1 MIPGLKAP
9 SNLKIDF
16 APSARQYEVWKNL
29 QPECPLCGGNV
40 TQVQN
45 GVDRNGN
52 PTYTSVCENCGNDNI
67 PQIILGGGAAGG
79 GKCLNINSLVCTPFG
94 FRALKELKVG
104 DIISNPMT
112 GGQQRIIWIHPK
124 GKFPFYRIHFVDGTS
139 TECSEGHLWKCHKSS
154 DKTKRRVFNP
164 DYFALVGDDNIWTT
178 KDMYEW
184 YQRKNAGKANVGKHL
199 IIPLTAPVEFTI
211 GNHPRPIDPYIL
223 GALIGDGCISN
234 SALEH
239 GYVQMTTMDVEI
251 RNRFT
256 AAGYDMSHCYQK
268 ANNRSICYYIR
279 DAKLI
284 QQLRELGIAGN
295 KSKDHVIPRN
305 YMYAPIKERLA
316 LMQGLMD
323 TDGYVDNRGHMSY
336 TSISKQL
343 AEDVAWIVR
352 SLGGVATITTNS
364 AGYRRSDSSFQQC
377 NDAWDV
383 QIRSKWG
390 AELCGLTRK
399 KERAKSDFNGGV
411 SELGKRITDIEYI
424 GEQESF
430 CITVSDPMGL
440 YITDNFTVTH
450 NSYLGSCW
458 LISSCLRWPDMRMV
472 VARKTLKS
480 LREST
485 WNTIQSVAKSW
496 GLEEQVHFKINNLSG
511 EMIFWNGS
519 KIIMKEMAYSP
530 SDPDYLRFGSSEFS
544 GGFID
549 EVGEVDQRG
558 VDVLFSRLRWKVAE
572 TTRVPKLF
580 MSTNPCLGWVRDR
593 FVLDENL
600 EPVVCRPNEMYIP
613 FSVYDNPDKNFVNAY
628 VSALYKISDPS
639 VRERLLFGNWLYVD
653 INDAA
658 CYWKFDG
665 AKHLVDGLKDSK
677 YDPLKPLILS
687 FDFNVAPYMSCLMAQ
702 IDYENKIVY
711 ILEEVLGK
719 PENKENNTP
728 KFAEKIK
735 RLLLGMGH
743 TGGVVVTGDPAGL
756 SRTTTTEDGVNNY
769 TILLSVLKNPQLRP
783 RKKLLSKQPSQI
795 TRLEFVNNIFE
806 GYDGWTIQIDLK
818 CRKLIEDLINQ
829 RKEMDGSKSKAKV
842 MDAKLGI
849 KVEKYGHFS
858 DTFDYFLVLFL
869 NEPWKKFN
877 ATGSSGIVT
886 FTGTPIYGSFEY

>member
-9 SNLKIDF
+9 SNLCIDF
-16 APSARQYEVWKNL
+16 APSKRQYEVWKNL

-40 TQVQN
+40 VQVQN

-52 PTYTSVCENCGNDNI
+52 PTYTSVCEKCGNNNI

-79 GKCLNINSLVCTPFG
+79 GKAGLLDSQILTPFG
-94 FRALKELKVG
+94 YRALKDIKVG
-104 DIISNPMT
+104 DIITSPTT
-112 GGQQRIIWIHPK
+112 GGMQKVIYLHPI
-124 GKFPFYRIHFVDGTS
+124 GIFDFYRVKFRDGTYFD
-139 TECSEGHLWKCHKSS
+139 CSEGHLWQVHHSGKHKSKKAHKYGLPS
-154 DKTKRRVFNP
+154 DVVMPT
-164 DYFALVGDDNIWTT
+164 I
-178 KDMYEW
+178 DMYKW
-184 YQRKNAGKANVGKHL
+184 YQNKNKGMYKGQHL
-199 IIPLTAPVEFTI
+199 IIPLTEPVKFTFGDK
-211 GNHPRPIDPYIL
+211 GNNYIDPYIL
-223 GALIGDGCISN
+223 GAIIGDGCITDTVLN
-234 SALEH
+234 G
-239 GYVQMTTMDVEI
+239 GYVFFTTMDQEI
-251 RNRFT
+251 VDRFVSC
-256 AAGYDMSHCYQK
+256 GYDMTHKRPTDSKACVYQIYDK
-268 ANNRSICYYIR
+268 T
-279 DAKLI
+279 LI
-284 QQLRELGIAGN
+284 ECIKKHGIAGN
-295 KSKDHVIPRN
+295 RSQTHFIPKVYKFGTIEDR
-305 YMYAPIKERLA
+305 IK

-323 TDGYVDNRGHMSY
+323 TDGYVDDRGHMSY
-336 TSISKQL
+336 TTTSKQL
-343 AEDVAWIVR
+343 AEDVAFIVR
-352 SLGGVATITTNS
+352 SLGGVATIT
-364 AGYRRSDSSFQQC
+364 SDIGSYKTQ
-377 NDAWDV
+377 D
-383 QIRSKWG
+383 G
-390 AELCGLTRK
+390 AKKECSEAFTVFFRTKMDPDLCGLTRK
-399 KERAKSDFNGGV
+399 KARAKYEFNGGV
-411 SELGKRITDIEYI
+411 SEYGRRIVDVEYLGKKEGR
-424 GEQESF
+424 
-430 CITVSDPMGL
+430 CISVSEPNGL
-440 YITDNFTVTH
+440 YVANDFIVTH

-572 TTRVPKLF
+572 TTKVPKLF

-593 FVLDENL
+593 FVLDENS

-628 VSALYKISDPS
+628 VSSLYKISDPS

-653 INDAA
+653 VNDAA

-665 AKHLVDGLKDSK
+665 AKHLVEGLKDSK

-711 ILEEVLGK
+711 ILEEILGK

-735 RLLLGMGH
+735 SKLLSMGH

-756 SRTTTTEDGVNNY
+756 SRSTTTEDGVNNY
-769 TILLSVLKNPQLRP
+769 TILLSVLSNPQLRP

-806 GYDGWTIQIDLK
+806 GFEGWTIQIDLK

-829 RKEMDGSKSKAKV
+829 RKEMDGSKSKAKI
-842 MDAKLGI
+842 MDSKLGI
-849 KVEKYGHFS
+849 KYERYGHFS
-858 DTFDYFLVLFL
+858 DTLDYLLVLFL

>member
-9 SNLKIDF
+9 TNLKIDF
-16 APSARQYEVWKNL
+16 APSARQFEVWKNL

-79 GKCLNINSLVCTPFG
+79 GKAGLLDSNVLTPFG
-94 FRALKELKVG
+94 FRKLRDIKVG
-104 DIISNPMT
+104 DIITSPTT
-112 GGQQRIIWIHPK
+112 GGMQKVVYLHPI
-124 GKFPFYRIHFVDGTS
+124 GLFDCYRVKFRDGTYFD
-139 TECSEGHLWKCHKSS
+139 CSEGHLWQLHASRKHKSKKAVKYDVS
-154 DKTKRRVFNP
+154 VDEVWPTIK
-164 DYFALVGDDNIWTT
+164 
-178 KDMYEW
+178 MYEW
-184 YQRKNAGKANVGKHL
+184 YQKKKQGMYEGCHL
-199 IIPLTAPVEFTI
+199 IIPLTKPVRFTFGDK
-211 GNHPRPIDPYIL
+211 GNYYIDPYIL
-223 GALIGDGCISN
+223 GALIGDGCMTNCVIDQ
-234 SALEH
+234 
-239 GYVQMTTMDVEI
+239 GYVGFTTMDKEI
-251 RNRFT
+251 RDRFVEC
-256 AAGYDMSHCYQK
+256 GYDMSHRHCVHDELYQY
-268 ANNRSICYYIR
+268 NIY
-279 DAKLI
+279 DDTLI
-284 QQLRELGIAGN
+284 KCLQKHKIAGS
-295 KSKDHVIPRN
+295 KSQTHFIPKV
-305 YMYAPIKERLA
+305 YKYGTIEERVK

-323 TDGYVDNRGHMSY
+323 TDGYVDDRGHMSY
-336 TSISKQL
+336 ATTSQQL
-343 AEDVAWIVR
+343 AEDVAFVVR
-352 SLGGVATITTNS
+352 SLGGMANIT
-364 AGYRRSDSSFQQC
+364 SDIGSYKNALDEKVECSQVWTVYFRTTM
-377 NDAWDV
+377 DPD
-383 QIRSKWG
+383 
-390 AELCGLTRK
+390 LCGLTRK
-399 KERAKSDFNGGV
+399 RNRAKYEFNGGS
-411 SELGKRITDIEYI
+411 SEYGKRIVDVEYI
-424 GEQESF
+424 GKREAR
-430 CITVSDPMGL
+430 CISVSEPNGL
-440 YITDNFTVTH
+440 YIVDDFTVTH

-572 TTRVPKLF
+572 TTKVPKLF
-580 MSTNPCLGWVRDR
+580 MSTNPCMGWVRDR
-593 FVLDENL
+593 FVLDENA

-628 VSALYKISDPS
+628 VSSLYKISDPS

-653 INDAA
+653 VNDAA

-665 AKHLVDGLKDSK
+665 AKHLKEGLKDAK

-687 FDFNVAPYMSCLMAQ
+687 FDFNVAPYMSCLMVQ
-702 IDYENKIVY
+702 IDYENKVVY
-711 ILEEVLGK
+711 VLEEILGR
-719 PENKENNTP
+719 PEDKENNTP
-728 KFAEKIK
+728 RFAEKIK
-735 RLLLGMGH
+735 RKLLAIGH
-743 TGGVVVTGDPAGL
+743 TGGVIVTGDPAGL

-769 TILLSVLKNPQLRP
+769 TILLSILDSPQLRP
-783 RKKLLSKQPSQI
+783 KKKLLSKQPSQI
-795 TRLEFVNNIFE
+795 TRLEFINDLFD
-806 GYDGWTIQIDLK
+806 GYQGWTIQIDLK

-842 MDAKLGI
+842 MDSKLGI
-849 KVEKYGHFS
+849 KYERYGHLS
-858 DTFDYFLVLFL
+858 DTFDYLLVLFL
-869 NEPWKKFN
+869 NEPWRKFN
-877 ATGSSGIVT
+877 ANIGSGITT
-886 FTGTPIYGSFEY
+886 FNGTPIYGSFGY